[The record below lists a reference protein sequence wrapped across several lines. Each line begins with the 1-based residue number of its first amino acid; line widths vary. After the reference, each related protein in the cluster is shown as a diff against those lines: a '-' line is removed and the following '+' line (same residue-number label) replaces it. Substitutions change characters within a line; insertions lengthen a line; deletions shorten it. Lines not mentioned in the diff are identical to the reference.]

1 VLKVIASVAT
11 AVEYIPRQ
19 VSRWDFMMDWF
30 SGLDVKLQVTLLGIV
45 SALLTI
51 LLKDVGLHFWK
62 EARAERKTATEVYRN
77 YSDPLISASEILFWR
92 LRETLID
99 TGRGNYLKSSGS
111 ASYFDNYKFE
121 STLYRLGVLVGWVR
135 AYRRELTFLSLGG
148 DEYLKP
154 LTEALSRFEA
164 ALADGAHIEV
174 QRVKSV
180 SALWDLPI
188 PEDSQKLSKIAVKV
202 EQMLRSAGAAEDG
215 AHRIL
220 MDLDSA
226 DQEKVCQ
233 EISDYLCDQAGI
245 NRISSEIVSET
256 RARAV
261 RSLSIR
267 EAWLY
272 RDFQSGIGDMMIC
285 EVSGANRRFDVL
297 GFKGF
302 EELLHSDDEETKRW
316 MDRLR
321 RVFDE
326 LDVSGADKFDARVL
340 MLEHTLM
347 ATIDILIALTEID
360 KGRNAFAEK
369 TLQEA
374 RRVKGDMSW
383 RKGA

>member
-1 VLKVIASVAT
+1 MT
-11 AVEYIPRQ
+11 T
-19 VSRWDFMMDWF
+19 WF
-30 SGLDVKLQVTLLGIV
+30 SGLDVKLQVSLIGV
-45 SALLTI
+45 ASALLTI
-51 LLKDVGLHFWK
+51 LIKDIGFHFWK
-62 EARAERKTATEVYRN
+62 EARADRKTATGVYRN
-77 YSDPLISASEILFWR
+77 YSDPLLSASVSLFWR

-99 TGRGNYLKSSGS
+99 TGRGDFLKSSGS

-135 AYRRELTFLSLGG
+135 AYRRELTFLSLAG

-188 PEDSQKLSKIAVKV
+188 PEDSKELSRIAVKV
-202 EQMLRSAGAAEDG
+202 EQTLKSAGAAEDG
-215 AHRIL
+215 VHRLL

-226 DQEKVCQ
+226 DQEKICQ
-233 EISDYLCDQAGI
+233 EISDYLCDQAKI
-245 NRISSEIVSET
+245 NRISSEIVAET

-285 EVSGANRRFDVL
+285 EISGANRRFDVL

-326 LDVSGADKFDARVL
+326 LDISGADKFDARVL
-340 MLEHTLM
+340 MLEHTFL

-360 KGRNAFAEK
+360 KGRTAFAEK

-374 RRVKGDMSW
+374 RRVKGDRSW